1 MKKNLSIIFLLLLA
15 LTSSFSRLQ
24 AQCVPPSN
32 FWVAPMDANGR
43 SVLVMPMPSAA
54 TAYVVEYRSANDSIW
69 QTVRV
74 TASSNPMDTVGAR
87 ITNLAACTAYQ
98 FRMRAVCGNDLSPY
112 TAIQTHQTAGCNTC
126 PAPGVQFFGINNTGT
141 NVAVWVNATG
151 ATRAAV
157 QYRVSG
163 TATWTETPARLDTL
177 GAGIFRADISLL
189 NTCANYEIRA
199 YTVCNGTT
207 SEFSRSQ
214 THRTTGC
221 ATADSCT
228 APRNVMGM
236 ARDTGITVLWASN
249 AVTGTWTVQYRV
261 ADAATWQT
269 VTTSRPGVML
279 SGLANCTLYEIR
291 VRTNCNTSS
300 SAFGNIIRVK
310 TLGCPP
316 PCIAPRNLRAI
327 SNANGTAF
335 NVTWTA
341 VSANALYQV
350 QYRIWN
356 DTAWQTL
363 STRSTVLSIGGI
375 RACTPYQFRVRV
387 RCGDNLHSDYS
398 AMYAQTSAGCPSSRC
413 ALPRALRA
421 TVSGTNTILVSWDS
435 TTSAASVA
443 VRYRTERDST
453 WRTVTAQ
460 NGSIVSIPNLVAC
473 TRYIVQVRATCSATS
488 SSDWSVPFVVS
499 TPCQTACAAPVGLV
513 AASSDSAVILVWRG
527 NATAYNLQY
536 RRNGDSLWTSV
547 RTTTPQYQLLNLS
560 RCAVYQYR
568 VQSVCSN
575 SFSEWSSISRFETR
589 GCVPNPT
596 GCPVPRNVTTQRLSD
611 SMVLIVWQGTLATIP
626 VRYRVVVTGMG
637 IVRELTADSTD
648 IVVTLPSCGTYTVKV
663 RTICTSG
670 NSDWTTPITFTTNCG
685 SGTTCSPL
693 VNVIAS
699 STPNGTTLTWQGSND
714 TRYYSYRY
722 YRVGDT
728 TSMVWDTTSG
738 TTLNLRNL
746 VACGT
751 YTAVVTRFCA
761 NGGSVSSTVTFR
773 AYGANCLQSGGSSE
787 VARNFQIY
795 PNPSATTVHVA
806 YELERA
812 ADVTFDFVNLQGQK
826 VLTFDA
832 GNQTAGAIRQTIE
845 AATNLQNGVY
855 FINLRAD
862 GQLIQTQK
870 FFKQ

>member
-1 MKKNLSIIFLLLLA
+1 MKKNLSIVFLMLLA
-15 LTSSFSRLQ
+15 LTSSLSRLQ
-24 AQCVPPSN
+24 AQCAPPSN
-32 FWVAPMDANGR
+32 FWIAPMDANGR
-43 SVLVMPMPSAA
+43 SVLVMPAPSAA
-54 TAYVVEYRSANDSIW
+54 TAYIVEYRSANDSLW

-74 TASSNPMDTVGAR
+74 ATSSNPLDTVGAR
-87 ITNLAACTAYQ
+87 IANLAACATYQ
-98 FRMRAVCGNDLSPY
+98 FRMRAVCGNNLSAY

-126 PAPGVQFFGINNTGT
+126 PAPGVQFFATNNAGT
-141 NVAVWVNATG
+141 SIGVLVNAVG

-157 QYRVSG
+157 QYRLSG
-163 TATWTETPARLDTL
+163 TATWTETPANLDTL
-177 GAGIFRADISLL
+177 GAGIFRANILLL

-214 THRTTGC
+214 THRTGGC
-221 ATADSCT
+221 VNVDSCT
-228 APRNVMGM
+228 APRNVMGI

-249 AVTGTWTVQYRV
+249 AVTGTWTVQYRAV
-261 ADAATWQT
+261 GAATWQS
-269 VTTSRPGVML
+269 VTTSRPGAML
-279 SGLANCTLYEIR
+279 GGLANCTFYEIR

-310 TLGCPP
+310 TLGCPI
-316 PCIAPRNLRAI
+316 PCNAPLNLRAI

-350 QYRIWN
+350 QYRTWN

-387 RCGDNLHSDYS
+387 RCGDNLYSDYS
-398 AMYAQTSAGCPSSRC
+398 AMYAQTSAGCSASRC
-413 ALPRALRA
+413 AVPRALRA

-443 VRYRTERDST
+443 VRYRTERDT
-453 WRTVTAQ
+453 AWRTLTAQ

-473 TRYIVQVRATCSATS
+473 TRYIVQARAVCSATLS
-488 SSDWSVPFVVS
+488 SEWSVPFVVS
-499 TPCQTACAAPVGLV
+499 TPCPTACTAPVSLV
-513 AASSDSAVILVWRG
+513 ASAADSAVILVWRG

-575 SFSEWSSISRFETR
+575 SFSDWSAISRFETR
-589 GCVPNPT
+589 GCVPTPT
-596 GCPVPRNVTTQRLSD
+596 GCTPPRNIVTRNLSD
-611 SMVLIVWQGTLATIP
+611 SLVWIGWQGMIATIP
-626 VRYRVVVTGMG
+626 VRYRVVVMGMG
-637 IVRELTADSTD
+637 ITRELTTDSAG
-648 IVVTLPSCGTYTVKV
+648 IWVSLPACGTYTVKV
-663 RTICTSG
+663 RTLCTNS
-670 NSDWTTPITFTTNCG
+670 NSDFTTPITFTTNC
-685 SGTTCSPL
+685 SNPSCTPL

-714 TRYYSYRY
+714 TRYYAYRY

-728 TSMVWDTTSG
+728 TSIVWDTTSG

-761 NGGSVSSTVTFR
+761 NGGSTSSTVTFR
-773 AYGANCLQSGGSSE
+773 VYGANCLQSGGSSE

-826 VLTFDA
+826 VMTFDA
-832 GNQTAGAIRQTIE
+832 GNQTAGAVRQTIE